1 MENTYLHPNYFKPS
15 VKILKKLNLSVE
27 ERYVVLRLV
36 SWDASHDVGQKG
48 FSLKTL
54 INLVE

>member
-1 MENTYLHPNYFKPS
+1 M
-15 VKILKKLNLSVE
+15 KILKKLGLSYG

-54 INLVE
+54 INLVDKIKIMQSFYFS